1 MGRSHISHRG
11 ADAALLD
18 EQEKDHEVDSLSPL
32 ALPLSAAGSS
42 AKALET
48 QKSIYLTC
56 YRQPLFSI
64 AVSVLDGITSNED
77 KVILTKLNSEYIY
90 GVTALADEEVVDFD
104 DDGKDDGNADVI
116 PMMTVMTMKRMTQRR
131 RQGMPPSNLLRRLP
145 IDPQLKGS
153 RKSRR
158 ATTRPGSSVKAGV
171 QDVAPEVLLPDT
183 VKTIAYMTKPEDF
196 ISVVLQVFETGL
208 TTVSGVGEI
217 EPLVIQN
224 IIWADRTHIASPSV
238 QEELYVNYRTELVE
252 YMETAIQ
259 PLTEYLRCFSRYTEL
274 ILLDEEKWAS
284 TVKFRAELYLKMG
297 QMLRRTKV
305 PPAIPRKLKGLVV
318 FP

>member
-1 MGRSHISHRG
+1 
-11 ADAALLD
+11 
-18 EQEKDHEVDSLSPL
+18 
-32 ALPLSAAGSS
+32 
-42 AKALET
+42 
-48 QKSIYLTC
+48 
-56 YRQPLFSI
+56 
-64 AVSVLDGITSNED
+64 
-77 KVILTKLNSEYIY
+77 
-90 GVTALADEEVVDFD
+90 
-104 DDGKDDGNADVI
+104 
-116 PMMTVMTMKRMTQRR
+116 
-131 RQGMPPSNLLRRLP
+131 
-145 IDPQLKGS
+145 
-153 RKSRR
+153 
-158 ATTRPGSSVKAGV
+158 
-171 QDVAPEVLLPDT
+171 
-183 VKTIAYMTKPEDF
+183 MTKPEDF